1 MFSQKKNGA
10 ILSYINIIMKNV
22 VTFMYTPFLLKFI
35 GQGDYGLFQM
45 TNSVIT
51 SLSLLSMGFSS
62 AYVRFYIKYKTDKEY
77 ESLKK
82 LNGMYLLLFCLISL
96 VAIFIGGI
104 LVLNVNNIFNLRP
117 RQVHLMQKLMGIM
130 VLNVALT
137 FPSSVFDANIIVN
150 QKFIYQQGRQLMQT
164 ILVPLIAVPMILLG
178 SGVLAI
184 GITQTIVTTLFLFMN
199 ARLCIKKLHMKF
211 NFKNL
216 KFGMFKEVLVF
227 SFFIFLNQIVDLI
240 NNNGPNF
247 ILGIF
252 DGAEQVAVFAIAVQI
267 KNLFFML
274 STSLSNV
281 FIPKVNELVSAKKG
295 TKVLTSLMIKI
306 GRIQMT
312 VLLFVLGGFIV
323 VGQYFI
329 HLWAGDKNSL
339 AYWLVIVMVLPSV
352 IPLSQNLGIEI
363 QRAMNKHVFRSITYL
378 VFAAINIIFTVVG
391 TKYIGLI
398 GASSGYVISI
408 VCANG
413 ILMNWYYQKKMG
425 LDIILYWKR
434 TLDILIPFLVSTGIV
449 LGAEMFIPLSSLIG
463 FVSYGIIYVLIFGII
478 YLMFVANKYEKEII
492 MRKK

>member
-62 AYVRFYIKYKTDKEY
+62 AYVRFYIKYKTNKEY
-77 ESLKK
+77 ESLRK

-96 VAIFIGGI
+96 VAVFIGGI
-104 LVLNVNNIFNLRP
+104 LVCNVSNIFNLRP
-117 RQVHLMQKLMGIM
+117 RQVNLMQKLMGVM

-164 ILVPLIAVPMILLG
+164 VLVPLIAVPMILQG

-184 GITQTIVTTLFLFMN
+184 GITQTVVTTLFLIMN
-199 ARLCIKKLHMKF
+199 AHLCIKKLHMKF

-252 DGAEQVAVFAIAVQI
+252 DGAEQVAIFAIAIQI

-281 FIPKVNELVSAKKG
+281 FIPKVNELVSEKKG
-295 TKVLTSLMIKI
+295 TQVLTNLMIKI
-306 GRIQMT
+306 GRIQMA

-323 VGQYFI
+323 VGEYFI

-378 VFAAINIIFTVVG
+378 VFATINIMFTVVG

-408 VCANG
+408 ICANG

-425 LDIILYWKR
+425 LDIILYWKK
-434 TLDILIPFLVSTGIV
+434 TLGILIPFLVSTGVV
-449 LGAEMFIPLSSLIG
+449 LVLEVFIPINSLVG
-463 FVSYGIIYVLIFGII
+463 FVSYGLIYVLIFGTT